1 MSEKLKISLILGI
14 MCVFL
19 AMGISIQIN
28 TVGSSSTTVGKTL
41 VENELRDSVFRWQ
54 EKYENAYKKLEEK
67 EKELNSLRDNV
78 SSKDNNNAVL
88 TSKLK
93 NYNLLLGETELVG
106 KGVIV
111 TLDDG
116 DATILSNNVTS
127 LLVHDGD
134 VLEVVNSLKN
144 AGAEAISVNDQRIV
158 STTSISCAGNIILI
172 NGEKVGAPFV
182 IKAIGSPIMLN
193 SSVTMGGGYIEQ
205 LIKDGVKVDVQQVEK
220 ENIVIPRYEGVYQY
234 KYATIYE

>member
-1 MSEKLKISLILGI
+1 MREKIKVSLILGI
-14 MCVFL
+14 MCIFL
-19 AMGISIQIN
+19 SMGISIQIN

-41 VENELRDSVFRWQ
+41 VENELRDSVFRWK
-54 EKYENAYKKLEEK
+54 EKYENAYEKLEKK
-67 EKELNSLRDNV
+67 EKELNDLRDNV

-116 DATILSNNVTS
+116 DPTILSNNITS

-134 VLEVVNSLKN
+134 VLEVINSLKN

-182 IKAIGSPIMLN
+182 IKAIGSPIMLH
-193 SSVTMGGGYIEQ
+193 SSVTMGGGYISK

-220 ENIVIPRYEGVYQY
+220 ETIVIPRYEGVYQY
-234 KYATIYE
+234 KYASIYE